1 MVGMRN
7 MSLRAVMIAAVF
19 GVAMVGGAQAAS
31 VKEGLEALD
40 KKAFD
45 KAAKQFSDS
54 FEADDADGGF
64 YLGRMLELGVG
75 SKPNPAGA
83 LLMYKAA
90 AEKKS
95 AKAMNRLGLM
105 HHRGELGVLQDFETA
120 KKFICGA
127 ADVGDKDGQ
136 FNCGELL
143 ASAIKVD
150 AEMKPAIDYYEK
162 AAAQGHIGAQNTLGM
177 VYKVGKGVKLDL
189 ERAKKNFEGTA
200 SKGNPIGLFEFG
212 LMHERG
218 APVPKNLAKAHLYYN
233 LANARQHPDAAAG
246 LQRITPQM
254 KADEISRA
262 QVEARSWKAKAE
274 N

>member
-1 MVGMRN
+1 
-7 MSLRAVMIAAVF
+7 
-19 GVAMVGGAQAAS
+19 
-31 VKEGLEALD
+31 
-40 KKAFD
+40 
-45 KAAKQFSDS
+45 
-54 FEADDADGGF
+54 
-64 YLGRMLELGVG
+64 
-75 SKPNPAGA
+75 
-83 LLMYKAA
+83 
-90 AEKKS
+90 
-95 AKAMNRLGLM
+95 MNRLGLM
-105 HHRGELGVLQDFETA
+105 HHRGEMGVLQDAETA

-136 FNCGELL
+136 FNCAELL
-143 ASAIKVD
+143 ASAIKAD

-177 VYKVGKGVKLDL
+177 VYKAGKGVKADL
-189 ERAKKNFEGTA
+189 ERAKKSFEETA

-218 APVPKNLAKAHLYYN
+218 APMPKNLAKAHLYYN

-246 LQRITPQM
+246 LQRIAPQM
-254 KADEISRA
+254 KPDEVARA